1 MSYPPLACTAG
12 LNESQQMS
20 PIDLA
25 LQRVAGIDEQLA
37 AKLLIWLDDQQ
48 APNPT
53 PTKEHPKGARAMI
66 GFALV
71 DGRAPRPTADW
82 MTELRT
88 GDTY

>member
-1 MSYPPLACTAG
+1 MNDRPLALTAG

-25 LQRVAGIDEQLA
+25 LQRVANIDEQLA

-53 PTKEHPKGARAMI
+53 PTKEHPKVARAMI

-71 DGRAPRPTADW
+71 DGRAPRTTADW
-82 MTELRT
+82 MKELREGET
-88 GDTY
+88 D